1 MSKRNKPLTF
11 SGPLAEHLYD
21 YVYEKQALGGVKFQA
36 SGKILM
42 HFDNFT
48 QSHMIN
54 NELTKELVETWII
67 DDGTLAKATIRLK
80 TTTIRGF
87 LEYTT
92 RLDYTNVI
100 PTYSPLRS
108 ANSYVP
114 YIFTKA
120 EIENLLEKA
129 DALKPVSKV
138 SYKHLVV
145 PAMLRVYTVLVY
157 VLVK

>member
-21 YVYEKQALGGVKFQA
+21 YVYEKQALGVKFQA